1 MKAPL
6 SEDVL
11 ALLMAHRPEFL
22 RFVEQ
27 KVGSRAAAE
36 DLVQDAFLRGL
47 DRAEALHGKASLTVW
62 FYRVLHHAVIDHY
75 RRRGASE
82 RALAAMAREFE
93 EAQPPEVERAR
104 AVCPCV
110 GRVAGSLKPEY
121 AEALRRVSMEGTR
134 LPQFA
139 REVGITSSNAAVR
152 LHRARKAL
160 KKQLQVSCGACA
172 SEGCLDCTCGV
183 PGAGGCE
190 PSTA

>member
-1 MKAPL
+1 M
-6 SEDVL
+6 SEEVL

-36 DLVQDAFLRGL
+36 DLVQDAFVRGL
-47 DRAEALHGKASLTVW
+47 DRAEALQGKESLTVW

-75 RRRGASE
+75 RRRGTSE

-104 AVCPCV
+104 AICPCV
-110 GRVAGSLKPEY
+110 GRVADTLKPEY
-121 AEALRRVSMEGTR
+121 AEALRRVSMEGAR

-139 REVGITSSNAAVR
+139 REVGITSRNAAVR

-172 SEGCLDCTCGV
+172 SEGCLDCTCGA
-183 PGAGGCE
+183 PGAGGCG
-190 PSTA
+190 PATA